1 MLVTSPPPRSAWA
14 PCAEPRTI
22 FGACAFIIDAY
33 WVDQKEWIKPRADLQ
48 PQDLSQDDLVWLKLN
63 VGNMDPPDRPLE
75 FPLLSDYDAAEIH
88 KLRPSDVPASTR
100 DSATC
105 VACLQTRR
113 NRKQTRPRSLVWGER
128 IRAPKHMPVVEEEA
142 IDHLM
147 NHLHAPMIE
156 DVDPDSRVVDVQ
168 EPIECLPA
176 SHTLHWR
183 SPWRRGRRPLGVQRR
198 PLCKT
203 RPPTRAKRGPTSGGH
218 LLV

>member
-1 MLVTSPPPRSAWA
+1 
-14 PCAEPRTI
+14 
-22 FGACAFIIDAY
+22 
-33 WVDQKEWIKPRADLQ
+33 
-48 PQDLSQDDLVWLKLN
+48 
-63 VGNMDPPDRPLE
+63 MDPPDRPLE
-75 FPLLSDYDAAEIH
+75 LPLLSDYDAAEIH

-168 EPIECLPA
+168 EPIECLPHA
-176 SHTLHWR
+176 ALALAMATWTAATRGSAPSTL
-183 SPWRRGRRPLGVQRR
+183 
-198 PLCKT
+198 
-203 RPPTRAKRGPTSGGH
+203 
-218 LLV
+218 